1 MDRKGGQCM
10 LREKIEKTCDE
21 LKDLLIE
28 KNQKYGNSFFKT
40 ADEYGKTVLVLR
52 IDDKLNRLK
61 QLILHNE
68 TDDMQGENVKDTLI
82 DLAGYAVLAKLY
94 LDCRG
99 GN

>member
-1 MDRKGGQCM
+1 M
-10 LREKIEKTCDE
+10 LREEIEKSCNG

-68 TDDMQGENVKDTLI
+68 SDDMQGESVKDTLI

-94 LDCRG
+94 LERG
-99 GN
+99 NN

>member
-1 MDRKGGQCM
+1 M
-10 LREKIEKTCDE
+10 LREEIEKSCEE
-21 LKDLLIE
+21 LKKLLIE
-28 KNQKYGNSFFKT
+28 KNKKYGNSFFKT

-68 TDDMQGENVKDTLI
+68 KDDMQGENVKDTLI

-94 LDCRG
+94 LEHKG